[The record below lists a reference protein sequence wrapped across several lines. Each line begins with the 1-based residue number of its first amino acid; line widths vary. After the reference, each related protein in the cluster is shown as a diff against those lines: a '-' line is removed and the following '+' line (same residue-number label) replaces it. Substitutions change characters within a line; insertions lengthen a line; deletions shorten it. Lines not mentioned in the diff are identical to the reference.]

1 MTKILFICYG
11 NICRSPTAEFVM
23 KDLVN
28 KAGLSDDFEIA
39 SAATSDEE
47 LGNGVYAPSRR
58 LLAAHGID
66 CAGKT
71 ARQINRG
78 DYRHYDLI
86 IGMDAQN
93 LRHLRRYYDGDL
105 EGKIHNLL
113 DFTGALG
120 EEIADPWY
128 TRDFERAWEEIYA
141 GCTALLSSLTG
152 AVLIDFSRCQSREEL
167 YDELARRLDWESW
180 YGRNLDALWDVL
192 TAMPLSDA
200 RYIVLPPESGAAA
213 ELCAYAT
220 WIKELFHKAKRLYEE
235 S

>member
-1 MTKILFICYG
+1 
-11 NICRSPTAEFVM
+11 M
-23 KDLVN
+23 KDLVD
-28 KAGLSDDFEIA
+28 KAGRAADFEIA

-66 CAGKT
+66 CSGKT

-78 DYRHYDLI
+78 DYRYYDLI

-93 LRHLRRYYDGDL
+93 MRYLRRYYDGDP

-113 DFTGALG
+113 DYTGTVG

-128 TRDFERAWEEIYA
+128 TRDFERTWSEIYA
-141 GCTALLSSLTG
+141 GCAALLG
-152 AVLIDFSRCQSREEL
+152 VLCGVRVINFSRCRSREEL
-167 YDELARRLDWESW
+167 YDELASKLDWESW

-192 TAMPLSDA
+192 TGMKLGEG
-200 RYIVLPPESGAAA
+200 RFIVIPPEDGAAV
-213 ELCAYAT
+213 ELRAYAAR
-220 WIKELFHKAKRLYEE
+220 IKELFRSANRLYEE